1 MKLYRYIKSEDELSE
16 IFKSRNLSPMSQP
29 GTLSKYTDAMGDRYD
44 NVGVVLYP
52 FDLFKIP
59 TDFIARIEY
68 DYEELRSHELLIIDG
83 EASHKAENLSDI
95 EMKTKYFT
103 HPYHLDIA
111 YHKYGKEYRELPYII
126 DFSKGL
132 DIDRSRVEYKRE
144 CRYLG
149 LPKNV
154 KKPKDFYA
162 WMRANLHYGYFVKDN
177 KPHVG
182 FEEFFELYRLP
193 APEEVVKNKLGVCWG
208 QTHLEQAWFNSKD
221 YTNHVF
227 YIELTSLRQRP
238 THTFLIFEETD
249 GSMWYFESS
258 WGDRA
263 QLTRITSLKDL
274 VTNTVKAM
282 IDFESEQ
289 AGKQVNVP
297 DESVFVSRVPIIP
310 PYGCTCEEYM
320 GFCESFGNI
329 YDHIS
334 KTL

>member
-1 MKLYRYIKSEDELSE
+1 MKLYHYIKTEDELSK
-16 IFKSRNLSPMSQP
+16 IVKNKNISQTSQS
-29 GTLSKYTDAMGDRYD
+29 GETSKYVDATGDHYD
-44 NVGVVLYP
+44 TPGVVLYP
-52 FDLFKIP
+52 VDLFKIP

-68 DYEELRSHELLIIDG
+68 DYTELRSHELLLIDD
-83 EASHKAENLSDI
+83 ETSHKVESESDI
-95 EMKTKYFT
+95 TMRIKDFT
-103 HPYHLDIA
+103 HPYNLDMA
-111 YHKYGKEYRELPYII
+111 YHKYGKDYADVPYII
-126 DFSKGL
+126 DFTKDLSVDK
-132 DIDRSRVEYKRE
+132 SRVEYKSE

-154 KKPKDFYA
+154 RKIQDFYA
-162 WMRANLHYGYFVKDN
+162 WMRVNIRYGYFSKDN
-177 KPHVG
+177 KPHSG

-193 APEEVVKNKLGVCWG
+193 SPEEVVKNKLGVCWG
-208 QTHLEQAWFNSKD
+208 QTHLEQAWFNSQG

-227 YIELTSLRQRP
+227 YIELTSLPHRP
-238 THTFLIFEETD
+238 THTFLIFEEVK
-249 GSMWYFESS
+249 GVMWYFESS

-282 IDFESEQ
+282 IAFESEQ

-297 DESVFVSRVPIIP
+297 DKSVFVSRVPIIP